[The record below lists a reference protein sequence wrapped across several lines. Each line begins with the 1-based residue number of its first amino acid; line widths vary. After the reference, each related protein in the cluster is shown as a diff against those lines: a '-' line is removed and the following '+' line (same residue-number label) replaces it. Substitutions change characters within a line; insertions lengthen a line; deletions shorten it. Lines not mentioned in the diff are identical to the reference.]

1 MLTAGLSLKPEYY
14 DDALSSRAGACEGLW
29 FEVHP
34 ENYMVAGGPRL
45 QWLERIRR
53 EHPLSLHGVGLSS
66 GGVTPRD
73 EGHLKALQRLV
84 NRFEPALVS
93 EHLAWSVHDGRYF
106 PDLLPFL
113 RTQDALQ
120 RVADRIDRMQSL
132 LRRRVAIENP
142 THYIDIAGHSFSETD
157 FLRELVARTGCA
169 LLLDLNNVWISA
181 RNLRTD
187 PAAYLAEYPLSSVA
201 EIHLAGYTAD
211 PHLGESLLIDSH
223 DQPVSEAVWALHR
236 QVLAVTGPI
245 PTLIER
251 DGNLPSFDELLAERD
266 KAHRHLREAAP
277 VAASDLLRA
286 NEAAVTC

>member
-1 MLTAGLSLKPEYY
+1 
-14 DDALSSRAGACEGLW
+14 
-29 FEVHP
+29 
-34 ENYMVAGGPRL
+34 
-45 QWLERIRR
+45 
-53 EHPLSLHGVGLSS
+53 
-66 GGVTPRD
+66 
-73 EGHLKALQRLV
+73 
-84 NRFEPALVS
+84 
-93 EHLAWSVHDGRYF
+93 
-106 PDLLPFL
+106 
-113 RTQDALQ
+113 
-120 RVADRIDRMQSL
+120 MQSL
-132 LRRRVAIENP
+132 LGRRVAIENP
-142 THYIDIAGHSFSETD
+142 THYVDIVGHSFSETD

-181 RNLRTD
+181 RNLHTE
-187 PAAYLAEYPLSSVA
+187 PAAYLAAYPLASVA

-211 PHLGESLLIDSH
+211 PQLGESLLIDSH